1 MLQRVDLSSLT
12 GLRWYAALTVFACH
26 IAQQGFFA
34 DEQVGSALLHIT
46 PLGSMAVSIFFILSG
61 FVLTWSA
68 RDEDSVPTFWRR
80 RIAKIYPLHL
90 ATFGIAA
97 LIIFSLSEPVLPGGS
112 VWDGLVPNILL
123 VQSWLPDATL
133 TASFNTP
140 SWSLSCEIA
149 FYLSFPLWYRLVR
162 RIPARRLWWCA
173 AGLAAAVTCVPFLAG
188 LLPASEEVAPGMTLN
203 EVWFAY
209 WLPPVRMLEF
219 VLGIVM
225 ALILRAGM
233 WRGPGPAVC
242 TLLLAG
248 SYGLTQVVSP
258 IFTLV
263 ACSVVPAALLI
274 TALADAD
281 VHGRRTGLRS
291 ATLVRLGQW
300 SFAFYLVHF
309 LIIRYGHRL
318 MGGDLGYERQWSTP
332 AAIALSLAMLAV
344 AIVGGWLLHSVVEQP
359 CMRLFGSRG
368 SAFRTKPAGAA
379 APGGAPASDPTRVPV
394 VPAGSEPAQTP
405 AASNEPTPRG

>member
-1 MLQRVDLSSLT
+1 MLQRVDLPSLT

-173 AGLAAAVTCVPFLAG
+173 AGLAAAVTCVPLLAG

-225 ALILRAGM
+225 ALILRAGV
-233 WRGPGPAVC
+233 WRGPGPVVC

-248 SYGLTQVVSP
+248 SYGLTQVASP

-281 VHGRRTGLRS
+281 VRGRRTGLRS

-332 AAIALSLAMLAV
+332 AAIALSLAMLTV
-344 AIVGGWLLHSVVEQP
+344 AIVGGWLLHTVVEQP
-359 CMRLFGSRG
+359 CMRLFGSRR
-368 SAFRTKPAGAA
+368 SAFRTKPRAVA
-379 APGGAPASDPTRVPV
+379 APRSSPAPDAAGVPV
-394 VPAGSEPAQTP
+394 VPGGPEPAQTP

>member
-34 DEQVGSALLHIT
+34 DQQVGSALLHIT

-61 FVLTWSA
+61 FVLAWSA

-112 VWDGLVPNILL
+112 VWDGLVPNVLL

-173 AGLAAAVTCVPFLAG
+173 AGIAVAVTCVPLLAG
-188 LLPASEEVAPGMTLN
+188 LLPASEEVAPGMSLN

-225 ALILRAGM
+225 ALILRAGI
-233 WRGPGPAVC
+233 WKGPGPAVC
-242 TLLLAG
+242 TALLAA
-248 SYGLTQVVSP
+248 SYGLTQMVPP

-332 AAIALSLAMLAV
+332 AAIALSLGMLGVAV
-344 AIVGGWLLHSVVEQP
+344 LAGGLLHTVVEQP
-359 CMRLFGSRG
+359 CMRLFGSRR
-368 SAFRTKPAGAA
+368 SASRPKPGATA
-379 APGGAPASDPTRVPV
+379 APRNSPAADAAGVPLLPG
-394 VPAGSEPAQTP
+394 VPGPAHTP
-405 AASNEPTPRG
+405 AATNEPTPRG

>member
-1 MLQRVDLSSLT
+1 
-12 GLRWYAALTVFACH
+12 
-26 IAQQGFFA
+26 
-34 DEQVGSALLHIT
+34 
-46 PLGSMAVSIFFILSG
+46 
-61 FVLTWSA
+61 
-68 RDEDSVPTFWRR
+68 
-80 RIAKIYPLHL
+80 
-90 ATFGIAA
+90 
-97 LIIFSLSEPVLPGGS
+97 
-112 VWDGLVPNILL
+112 VPNVLL

-188 LLPASEEVAPGMTLN
+188 LLPASEEVAPGMSLN

-225 ALILRAGM
+225 ALILRAGV
-233 WRGPGPAVC
+233 WRGPGPLVC
-242 TLLLAG
+242 TLLLAA
-248 SYGLTQVVSP
+248 SYGLTQVEP
-258 IFTLV
+258 AMFTLV
-263 ACSVVPAALLI
+263 ACSIVPAALLI

-291 ATLVRLGQW
+291 TLLVRLGQW

-309 LIIRYGHRL
+309 MVIRYGHRL

-344 AIVGGWLLHSVVEQP
+344 AILAGGLLHAVVEQP
-359 CMRLFGSRG
+359 CMRLFGSRR
-368 SAFRTKPAGAA
+368 STALPKTGATA
-379 APGGAPASDPTRVPV
+379 APRHSPAPDAAGVLAVPGVPGPTPAPEPAPA
-394 VPAGSEPAQTP
+394 PAVA
-405 AASNEPTPRG
+405 NEPTPRGR